1 MLKGFKI
8 LGGSQSNFG
17 RLWNFWEAPNFFLLK
32 FFFSSD
38 SGFIPFI
45 NLTYQFSWLHKPPK
59 YLETKTSYKKKWE
72 INTIY
77 YENSNIIT
85 ILIHLFLFIFGLWL
99 TKPIS
104 LHFGQA
110 ELGNFFFWMCLYESQ
125 SLWIFLWH
133 TQHVLET
140 VVRQKSLSNHIRTIS
155 HSHTF
160 TCLAQN
166 GVWFSE
172 RFRRD
177 EKFEILGSKIGALDK
192 VRQKSLSNPSR
203 TISHSHTFTCLAQN
217 GIWFSECFCR
227 DEKFEI
233 LGSKIGALNSLK
245 Q

>member
-1 MLKGFKI
+1 MKFEILVRKI
-8 LGGSQSNFG
+8 GALD
-17 RLWNFWEAPNFFLLK
+17 K
-32 FFFSSD
+32 
-38 SGFIPFI
+38 
-45 NLTYQFSWLHKPPK
+45 
-59 YLETKTSYKKKWE
+59 
-72 INTIY
+72 
-77 YENSNIIT
+77 
-85 ILIHLFLFIFGLWL
+85 
-99 TKPIS
+99 
-104 LHFGQA
+104 
-110 ELGNFFFWMCLYESQ
+110 
-125 SLWIFLWH
+125 
-133 TQHVLET
+133 
-140 VVRQKSLSNHIRTIS
+140 VRQKSLSNHIRTIS

-203 TISHSHTFTCLAQN
+203 TISHSHTLSCLAQNCVWFSERFLWDKKFEILGSKIGALGKIWQKSLSNPSHTISHSHTLTCLAQN
-217 GIWFSECFCR
+217 GIWFSECFHR